1 VDRPGEHD
9 EAEPGRR
16 PTGAERRRAAAERLG
31 ATGAVADLLGRHMKD
46 GRLVALPM
54 KRASKLALL
63 DFFASRFEPGKAY
76 YEPQVNEMLLVFTD
90 DPASIRRA
98 LVDEEFMERRDNFY
112 WRAGGTFEV
121 D

>member
-1 VDRPGEHD
+1 MPRSGAPD
-9 EAEPGRR
+9 EPRR
-16 PTGAERRRAAAERLG
+16 PTGSERRRAEAEKLG
-31 ATGAVADLLGRHMKD
+31 VSGEIAELLGRHLEN

-54 KRASKLALL
+54 KRATRMALL
-63 DFFASRFEPGKAY
+63 DFFASLFEPGKAY
-76 YEPQVNEMLLVFTD
+76 YEPDVNAVLARFSD
-90 DPASIRRA
+90 DTASIRRA

>member
-1 VDRPGEHD
+1 VSRSGASGEN
-9 EAEPGRR
+9 RR
-16 PTGAERRRAAAERLG
+16 PTGAERRRAEAEKLG
-31 ATGAVADLLGRHMKD
+31 VSGEIAELLGRHLEN

-54 KRASKLALL
+54 RRATRMALL
-63 DFFASRFEPGKAY
+63 DFFASLFEPGKAY
-76 YEPQVNEMLLVFTD
+76 YEPAVNRMLGRFSD
-90 DPASIRRA
+90 DTASIRRA

>member
-1 VDRPGEHD
+1 MDRSGAEH
-9 EAEPGRR
+9 PRNR
-16 PTGAERRRAAAERLG
+16 PTGAQRRRAAAEKLG
-31 ATGAVADLLGRHMKD
+31 ATGEAADVLGRHLKD

-54 KRASKLALL
+54 KRASRLALL
-63 DFFASRFEPGKAY
+63 DYFASLFEPGKAY
-76 YEPQVNEMLLVFTD
+76 YEAKVNEMLLAYTD

-112 WRAGGTFEV
+112 WRAGGTFDV